1 MLASLMRWFFTIFL
15 TGIIVEGAVSFR
27 NEVLPVLTRQGCN
40 AGTCHGSPSGKG
52 GFALSLFAF
61 DAAADH
67 RVLTKD
73 FLSRRIDV
81 LDPHLSL
88 LLRKPS
94 NDLSHRG
101 GLKLP
106 KDSREYR
113 ILHDWISDGCP
124 IDSPATPACVGIEIQ
139 TNGPSVL
146 HWPQP
151 TAKLRIMASFADGA
165 KRDVTHLVQ
174 FSSSDEAIATV
185 QPNGEVKGVRRGLAA
200 VMVRYLE
207 HVVAHTFTFVEPV
220 EGFRWSNPPKANYID
235 TKVYAKLRELQ
246 ILPSN
251 LCSDNDF
258 VRRVHLDVTGRLPT
272 LAETRAFLTDIRQD
286 KRAHLI
292 EELLTRSEHANFW
305 AQKWGDLLRL
315 EPGKVTTAGTQK
327 YYQWLVQAFIKN
339 LPYDRFARELLTAS
353 GSTFI
358 HPPANYYRAA
368 KDTNDALETTSQIF
382 LGSRL
387 ACAKCHNHPY
397 ERWTQ
402 DNYYGLAAVFNRV
415 QRQAGPRPNEL
426 FISDSRTGEVIQ
438 PRTGKTMKP
447 WLPGK
452 GSVAAPEDT
461 DRRRIFAD
469 WLTQKGNPWFARVEA
484 NRIWAAVMGQGLV
497 EPIDDFRDSNP
508 PVNAPLLNALAE
520 DFEKHNFDRKHL
532 LRTILNSRTYQASAK
547 PNESNHED
555 EQFFSHYRPHL
566 LTAEQILDA
575 VNQVTDREEVFKG
588 LPVGTH
594 ATALPSPQLTNSF
607 LKTFGQPT
615 RSSACA
621 CERLTE
627 PQLAQALELLNGKFL
642 HDKLKHPANRLH
654 QLVAAGHTDTEIIHT
669 IFLAAL
675 AREPT
680 PRELKLNQGHLKK
693 SKNRTQALADI
704 CWSVLNMNE
713 FLFQH

>member
-1 MLASLMRWFFTIFL
+1 MRWFVAFFL
-15 TGIIVEGAVSFR
+15 TATVADGAVSFR

-40 AGTCHGSPSGKG
+40 SGTCHGSPSGKG

-67 RVLTKD
+67 RTLTKD
-73 FLSRRIDV
+73 FLSRRINV

-106 KDSREYR
+106 RDSREYK
-113 ILHDWISDGCP
+113 ILHGWIADGCP
-124 IDSPATPACVGIEIQ
+124 MESPATPACVGIEIQ
-139 TNGPSVL
+139 TDGPSVL

-151 TAKLRIMASFADGA
+151 TASLRITARFADGA

-174 FSSSDEAIATV
+174 FTSSDEAIATV
-185 QPNGEVKGVRRGLAA
+185 QPDGTVNGVRRGLAA

-207 HVVAHTFTFVEPV
+207 HVEAHTFTFVKLV
-220 EGFRWSNPPKANYID
+220 EGFQWSHPATANYID
-235 TKVYAKLRELQ
+235 AQVHAKLRELQ
-246 ILPSN
+246 FLPSG

-272 LAETRAFLTDIRQD
+272 LAETRAYLADIRDD
-286 KRAHLI
+286 KRARLI
-292 EELLTRSEHANFW
+292 EELLARPEYATFW

-315 EPGKVTTAGTQK
+315 EPGKVTAAGTHK
-327 YYQWLVQAFIKN
+327 YYQWLVQAFANN
-339 LPYDRFARELLTAS
+339 LPYDRFTRALLTAN
-353 GSTFI
+353 GSTFT

-368 KDTNDALETTSQIF
+368 KNTNDALETTAQVF

-415 QRQAGPRPNEL
+415 QRQTGPRPNEL
-426 FISDSRTGEVIQ
+426 FISNGRTGEVTQ

-452 GSVAAPEDT
+452 RPVAEPGAT
-461 DRRRIFAD
+461 DRRRVFAD
-469 WLTQKGNPWFARVEA
+469 WLTRKDNPWFARVEA
-484 NRIWAAVMGQGLV
+484 NRIWAAVMGRGIV

-508 PVNAPLLNALAE
+508 PTNAPLLNALAA
-520 DFEKHNFDRKHL
+520 DFTKHGFNRKHL
-532 LRTILNSRTYQASAK
+532 LRIILNSRTYQASAK
-547 PNESNHED
+547 PNEFNRED

-566 LTAEQILDA
+566 LTAEQLLDA
-575 VNQVTDREEVFKG
+575 VCQVTGTKEVFKG
-588 LPVGTH
+588 LPAGTR
-594 ATALPSPQLTNSF
+594 ATALPSPQLTNGF

-615 RSSACA
+615 RSSVCA
-621 CERLTE
+621 CERPSE

-642 HDKLKHPANRLH
+642 HGKLEHPANRLH
-654 QLVAAGHTDTEIIHT
+654 QLVAAKQTDAEIIHS

-680 PRELKLNQGHLKK
+680 PKELKLNQGYIKK
-693 SKNRTQALADI
+693 SKDRTQALADI

-713 FLFQH
+713 FLFQR